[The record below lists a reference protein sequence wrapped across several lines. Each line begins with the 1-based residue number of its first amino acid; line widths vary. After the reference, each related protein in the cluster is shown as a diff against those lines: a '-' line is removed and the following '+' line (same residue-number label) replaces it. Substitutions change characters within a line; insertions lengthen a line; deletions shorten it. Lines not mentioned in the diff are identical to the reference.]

1 MASPDSEFL
10 SRSSEVAFDLG
21 LDGFQVSAIAVQP
34 RQVTFTATD
43 GPVSP
48 PSYRE
53 GEPSVPGRAGRR
65 EHDWQPAVD
74 APAWMVMAWLLEDMA
89 TWITPLAEDHIFVL
103 GFEAPSQDWCDV
115 LLLDGD
121 VRYRVRIRLAHRRE
135 LLDFPG
141 MYLRDMFSE
150 GRQHAYIS
158 SEAGS
163 KEQVVDLRDVW

>member
-10 SRSSEVAFDLG
+10 SRSSEVSFDLG
-21 LDGFQVSAIAVQP
+21 LDGFRVSAIEMRS

-43 GPVSP
+43 GPVAP
-48 PSYRE
+48 PSYLE
-53 GEPSVPGRAGRR
+53 GEPPVPGRVGRR

-74 APAWMVMAWLLEDMA
+74 APAWMVMAWLLEDMS
-89 TWITPLAEDHIFVL
+89 TWITPLAEDHTLVL

-115 LLLDGD
+115 LLLNGD
-121 VRYRVRIRLAHRRE
+121 DRYRVRIRLAHRHE

-150 GRQHAYIS
+150 GRQRAYIS
-158 SEAGS
+158 PESGPN
-163 KEQVVDLRDVW
+163 EQVVDLRDVW